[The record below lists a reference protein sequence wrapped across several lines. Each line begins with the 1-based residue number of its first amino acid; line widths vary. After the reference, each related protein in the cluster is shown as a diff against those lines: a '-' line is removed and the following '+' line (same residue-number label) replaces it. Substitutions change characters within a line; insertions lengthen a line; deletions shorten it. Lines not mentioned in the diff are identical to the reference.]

1 MVEQNP
7 QDESR
12 KPSLCLHS
20 IPDVLSWPD
29 PKWLIDGILTEG
41 SLAVL
46 FGPPEIGKSFLAL
59 GWAFAIAAAKP
70 WHDREVNG
78 GSVVY
83 IAAEGRGGL
92 KQRIRALQAHEGYS
106 ADHPLW
112 FVDEPVNFM
121 ESGDVKA
128 SIEALEARAGNP
140 ALVVVDTL
148 ARCFVGGDEN
158 SAKDVGQFVHG
169 VATVQR
175 ETGATGLVIHHTGK
189 DERRGARGSS
199 ALLAAADTMIEAT
212 VGDLDL
218 LFIQCVKQ
226 KDAEPFGKFTVK
238 RRTVD
243 LGDGRSSCVVV
254 PFDMGLASESPQDNA
269 KAKMM
274 LAKLGE
280 KFGAEGATHGEWKRA
295 CIDDLGISEST
306 FNRQIKEL
314 QEKGLVVK
322 QGDGQGA
329 RYRLAKSETEPVSV
343 SG

>member
-1 MVEQNP
+1 M
-7 QDESR
+7 
-12 KPSLCLHS
+12 
-20 IPDVLSWPD
+20 
-29 PKWLIDGILTEG
+29 
-41 SLAVL
+41 L

-59 GWAFAIAAAKP
+59 GWAFAIAAAKS

-92 KQRIRALQAHEGYS
+92 KQRIRALQTHEGYS

-121 ESGDVKA
+121 EPGDVKA
-128 SIEALEARAGNP
+128 SIKALEARAGKP

-158 SAKDVGQFVHG
+158 SAKDMGQFIHG
-169 VATVQR
+169 VETVKR
-175 ETGATGLVIHHTGK
+175 ETGATVLAIHHTGK

-199 ALLAAADTMIEAT
+199 ALLAAADTMIEAGG
-212 VGDLDL
+212 GDLGL
-218 LFIQCVKQ
+218 LFVQCVKQ
-226 KDAEPFGKFTVK
+226 KGAVPFDKFSVT

-243 LGDGRSSCVVV
+243 LGEGRSSCVME
-254 PFDMGLASESPQDNA
+254 PFDIGLAPNSPQDNA
-269 KAKMM
+269 KATMM

-295 CIDDLGISEST
+295 CVDDLGISEST

-314 QEKGLVVK
+314 QEEGLVAR

-329 RYRLAKSETEPVSV
+329 RYRPANS
-343 SG
+343 